1 MFFRDVIGQNRLK
14 QQLIRQTEDNRISHA
29 QLFLGGDDTGAVALA
44 LAYARYIHCK
54 DKSKDD
60 ACGACPSCVKYD
72 KFVHPDIHFFFPSA
86 PNDEHKD
93 KQKVSSKLFTDR
105 WRSLLLS
112 NPYFTYYQWLQNLGV
127 ENKQAIINAS
137 DCNDIIRHLGMKSYE
152 SPYKIIFVYMVEKLY
167 YSAAPKLLKVLEEPP
182 PNTVFLMVSEN
193 KDRVLNTILSRTQL
207 IKLPVPDEAAVLQAL
222 TDRYHIE
229 EKRAKQIAFISGG
242 SITEALR
249 LSQHDEEQ
257 LADFK
262 SFREWMRHCYKNDAA
277 QILRWVEASSKG
289 GREKQKSFLLYGLKI
304 FRMSLLRNY
313 KLQEMIRLE
322 GEEDTFIQGF
332 SPFVNHKNTIQIVE
346 AFDEAIM
353 HLERNANPRIL
364 FADLSFHL
372 VRQMQ
377 VNAG

>member
-1 MFFRDVIGQNRLK
+1 M
-14 QQLIRQTEDNRISHA
+14 IRQTEENRISHA
-29 QLFLGGDDTGAVALA
+29 QLFLGNDDTGAVALA

-54 DKSKDD
+54 DKGKDD
-60 ACGACPSCVKYD
+60 ACGVCTSCVKYD
-72 KFVHPDIHFFFPSA
+72 KLIHPDIHFFFPSA
-86 PNDEHKD
+86 PNDEHK
-93 KQKVSSKLFTDR
+93 KEVSSKLFTDR
-105 WRSLLLS
+105 WRDLLLS
-112 NPYFTYYQWLQNLGV
+112 NPYFTYYQWLQKLGV

-137 DCNDIIRHLGMKSYE
+137 DCNDIIWHLGMKSYE

-182 PNTVFLMVSEN
+182 ANTVFLMVSEN

-207 IKLPVPDEAAVLQAL
+207 IKLPFPDEAAVLKAL
-222 TDRYHIE
+222 TGRYQIE
-229 EKRAKQIAFISGG
+229 EKRARHIAFLSGG

-249 LSQHDEEQ
+249 LSQQDEEQ
-257 LADFK
+257 LADFE
-262 SFREWMRHCYKNDAA
+262 SFREWMRHCYMNDAA
-277 QILRWVEASSKG
+277 HILRWVEAASKG

-304 FRMSLLRNY
+304 FRMALLYNY
-313 KLQEMIRLE
+313 KLRELIRLE
-322 GEEDTFIQGF
+322 GEEDKFIQGF

-364 FADLSFHL
+364 FTDLSFQL
-372 VRQMQ
+372 VRQLR